1 MIKSILCSIG
11 FHNWEYEAESLR
23 ECKSC
28 SKKEWHYFIRYHFIN
43 GNSFNAIS
51 CWRNYDN

>member
-1 MIKSILCSIG
+1 MSILCFLG

-28 SKKEWHYFIRYHFIN
+28 FKKEWHYFLRYHFIN
-43 GNSFNAIS
+43 GDSFNAIS